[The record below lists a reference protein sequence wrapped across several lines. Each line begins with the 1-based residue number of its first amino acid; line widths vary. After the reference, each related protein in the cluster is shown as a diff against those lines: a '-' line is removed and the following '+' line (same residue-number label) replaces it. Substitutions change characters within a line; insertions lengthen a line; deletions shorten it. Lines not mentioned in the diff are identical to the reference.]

1 MFAFVRELLKRVRQ
15 GDDDAWV
22 ELRGLGDE
30 LTSALPVLRDWLLDE
45 TNESLQIRTAE
56 LLEGLRQLA
65 APAAADLGKALRLGS
80 APLRAAAADALAA
93 IGGPALQEL
102 SGCLLHPDP
111 EVRRAVCRALGA
123 TGPAAA
129 GTVPVLLER
138 VRDRE
143 EAEEVRLRAIW
154 AIGRIGTDQ
163 AVEGLTEVFEDE
175 GGTLAIWI
183 AEALG
188 AIGRAARPAAT
199 TLRDGL
205 AGDDA
210 DIALASAGALIKI
223 RMYEDHVIWSL
234 IRWLQPSASKNLDVE
249 IAAESALLLGEMGA
263 SATAA
268 IPALIHASTN
278 DDEFLR
284 RNAMLAV
291 AKIRPEYA
299 RA

>member
-1 MFAFVRELLKRVRQ
+1 MLALVRELLDRVRH

-30 LTSALPVLRDWLLDE
+30 LVHALPVFRDWLVDDTDE
-45 TNESLQIRTAE
+45 ALQLRAAE

-65 APAAADLGKALRLGS
+65 APAVPELGKALRLGA
-80 APLRAAAADALAA
+80 APLRAAAADTLAA

-129 GTVPVLLER
+129 GTVPILLER
-138 VRDRE
+138 VRDRS

-163 AVEGLTEVFEDE
+163 AVEGLAEVFEAE
-175 GGTLAIWI
+175 GGTLALWI

-188 AIGRAARPAAT
+188 TIGRAARPVAT
-199 TLRDGL
+199 TLRDAL
-205 AGDDA
+205 ARDDA
-210 DIALASAGALIKI
+210 EVALASAGALLEI
-223 RMYEDHVIWSL
+223 RMYEDQVIWSL
-234 IRWLQPSASKNLDVE
+234 IRWLQHSKSENWDVD
-249 IAAESALLLGEMGA
+249 IAAESALLLGEMGG
-263 SATAA
+263 SATSA
-268 IPALIHASTN
+268 IPALLHAAAN
-278 DDEFLR
+278 EDEFLR
-284 RNAMLAV
+284 RNAKLAI
-291 AKIRPEYA
+291 AKIRPEYS
-299 RA
+299 RV

>member
-1 MFAFVRELLKRVRQ
+1 MLAFVRELLERVRQ

-30 LTSALPVLRDWLLDE
+30 LVNALPVFQDWLVDDTDE
-45 TNESLQIRTAE
+45 ALQIRAAE
-56 LLEGLRQLA
+56 LLEGLRQHA
-65 APAAADLGKALRLGS
+65 APAVPELGKALRLGA
-80 APLRAAAADALAA
+80 APLRAAAADTLAA

-138 VRDRE
+138 VRDPAE
-143 EAEEVRLRAIW
+143 TEEVRLRAIW

-163 AVEGLTEVFEDE
+163 AIEGMAEVFENE
-175 GGTLAIWI
+175 GGTLALWI

-188 AIGRAARPAAT
+188 TIGRAARPVAAT
-199 TLRDGL
+199 LREGL
-205 AGDDA
+205 GGDDA
-210 DIALASAGALIKI
+210 EVALASAGALLEI
-223 RMYEDHVIWSL
+223 RMYEDQVIWSL
-234 IRWLQPSASKNLDVE
+234 IRWLQHEDVD
-249 IAAESALLLGEMGA
+249 IAAESALLLGEMGG

-268 IPALIHASTN
+268 IPALLGAAEN

-284 RNAMLAV
+284 RNAKLAI